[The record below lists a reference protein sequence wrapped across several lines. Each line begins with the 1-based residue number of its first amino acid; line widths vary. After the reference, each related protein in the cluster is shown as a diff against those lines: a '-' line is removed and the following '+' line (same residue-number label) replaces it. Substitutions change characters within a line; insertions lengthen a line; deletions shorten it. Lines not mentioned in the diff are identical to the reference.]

1 MARKS
6 RVKMQE
12 VPEMVEE
19 SPVLAGS
26 YNRLSVEDGD
36 DVEQN
41 SIGNQKKLALHY
53 IGEHPDI
60 QLVDTYSD
68 HGYTGMNYNR
78 PEFQRMLRD
87 LQSGRINCIIVKDIS
102 RLGRHFV
109 MTSELVE
116 RIFPEMGVR
125 LISINDG
132 YDSVDEFADVSALTM
147 PLKMVM
153 NDYYVKDIS
162 QKIRSSISAKMESGQ
177 YLPAAGSVPYGY
189 LRNPEAMTFDIDPEA
204 APVVR
209 QIYEMRAAGISFN
222 HIAQELNTAEIPCP
236 GKLRYLRGITK
247 AQKYENALW
256 IRGTIR
262 KITGDQVYIGN
273 RVHGKVKRDKVGQR
287 KKRRAEQDWKVIE
300 NAHPAIVSETLFQ
313 QVQQVNQEELAKRTH
328 FEERAG
334 FETDYRDLF
343 RGKVFCAECGSSM
356 GSAKGC
362 ARPDAKTPSRIF
374 FDCNNYRYS
383 AHTRCSSHYVRQ
395 ELLMEKV
402 VNLLNQQLK
411 LAVDVDQLAEDIK
424 KRPEVVTYQSD
435 AESKYAS
442 VSAKRRNMEMKLEQ
456 LLEDLAN
463 RLIDRSEYDYMKER
477 YSRQLEELLA
487 EENAALEAKQAM
499 ECAVQSAK
507 KWISTI
513 REYEKF
519 PNITRELLDYLV
531 DRIDVFGDRR
541 IKITLNYADPF
552 QPLTTFLNRI
562 EVMQDAV

>member
-6 RVKMQE
+6 RVKVQE
-12 VPEMVEE
+12 VAERVEVV
-19 SPVLAGS
+19 PILAGS
-26 YNRLSVEDGD
+26 YSRLSVEDGD

-53 IGEHPDI
+53 VGEHSDI
-60 QLVDTYSD
+60 HLVDTYSD

-78 PEFQRMLRD
+78 PEFKRMLCD

-116 RIFPEMGVR
+116 RTFPEMGVR
-125 LISINDG
+125 LICVNDG
-132 YDSVDEFADVSALTM
+132 YDSADEFADASALTM

-177 YLPAAGSVPYGY
+177 FLPAAGSVPYGY
-189 LRNPEAMTFDIDPEA
+189 LRNSEAMTFDIDVET

-209 QIYEMRAAGISFN
+209 QIYEMRAAGMSFN

-236 GKLRYLRGITK
+236 GKLRYLRGVTK
-247 AQKYENALW
+247 APKYENALW

-273 RVHGKVKRDKVGQR
+273 RIHGKVKRDKVGQS

-300 NAHPAIVSETLFQ
+300 NAHPAIVSEALFQ
-313 QVQQVNQEELAKRTH
+313 QVQQVNQQELSKRTH

-334 FETDYRDLF
+334 FEIDYRGLF
-343 RGKVFCAECGSSM
+343 RGKVFCAECGSPM
-356 GSAKGC
+356 GAAKGC
-362 ARPDAKTPSRIF
+362 ARPNAKTSSRIF
-374 FDCNNYRYS
+374 YDCNNYRYS
-383 AHTRCSSHYVRQ
+383 THTRCSSHYVRQ

-402 VNLLNQQLK
+402 TNLLNEQLK
-411 LAVDVDQLAEDIK
+411 LAVDVEQLAEDIK
-424 KRPEVVTYQSD
+424 VRPEVVTYQSNAD
-435 AESKYAS
+435 ARYAS
-442 VSAKRRNMEMKLEQ
+442 VLAKRRNMEAKLEQ
-456 LLEDLAN
+456 LLEDLAK

-477 YSRQLEELLA
+477 YSRQLEELLR
-487 EENAALEAKQAM
+487 EEKEALEAKQAM
-499 ECAVQSAK
+499 ECAAQSAK
-507 KWISTI
+507 QWVSAI
-513 REYEKF
+513 RQYEKI
-519 PNITRELLDYLV
+519 PNITRELLDDLV
-531 DRIDVFGDRR
+531 ERIDVYSGKR

-552 QPLTTFLNRI
+552 QPLTAFLNRI

>member
-6 RVKMQE
+6 RVTVQE
-12 VPEMVEE
+12 APESVGVL
-19 SPVLAGS
+19 PALAGI

-53 IGEHPDI
+53 IGEHTDLC
-60 QLVDTYSD
+60 LVDTYSD

-78 PEFQRMLRD
+78 PEFRRMLCD
-87 LQSGRINCIIVKDIS
+87 LQNGRINCIIVKDIS

-109 MTSELVE
+109 MTSEFVE

-125 LISINDG
+125 LICVNDG
-132 YDSVDEFADVSALTM
+132 YDSADELADASSLTM

-162 QKIRSSISAKMESGQ
+162 QKIRSSITAKMENGQ
-177 YLPAAGSVPYGY
+177 YLPAAGSIPYGY
-189 LRNPEAMTFDIDPEA
+189 LRNSEAMTFDIDPET
-204 APVVR
+204 APIVR
-209 QIYEMRAAGISFN
+209 QIYEMRAGGMSFN
-222 HIAQELNTAEIPCP
+222 HIAQELNTAGIPCP
-236 GKLRYLRGITK
+236 GKLRYLRGATK
-247 AQKYENALW
+247 ALKYEDALW

-273 RVHGKVKRDKVGQR
+273 RVHGTVKRDKVGQS
-287 KKRRAEQDWKVIE
+287 KKRRAEKDWKVIE
-300 NAHPAIVSETLFQ
+300 NAHPAIVSEALFQ
-313 QVQQVNQEELAKRTH
+313 KVQQVNQEELAKRTH

-334 FETDYRDLF
+334 VGTDYRDLF
-343 RGKVFCAECGSSM
+343 RGKVFCAECGSPM

-362 ARPDAKTPSRIF
+362 ARPNAKTPSRIF

-395 ELLMEKV
+395 ELLVKKV
-402 VNLLNQQLK
+402 TNLLNQQLK
-411 LAVDVDQLAEDIK
+411 LAVDVEQLAEDIK
-424 KRPEVVTYQSD
+424 KRPEVITYQSN

-442 VSAKRRNMEMKLEQ
+442 VSAKRRNMETKLEQ

-463 RLIDRSEYDYMKER
+463 RLIDRSEYDYMRER
-477 YSRQLEELLA
+477 YSGQLEALLK
-487 EENAALEAKQAM
+487 EEKEALEAMQAM
-499 ECAVQSAK
+499 DCAAQSAK
-507 KWISTI
+507 QWISAI
-513 REYEKF
+513 RQYEKL
-519 PNITRELLDYLV
+519 PNITRDLLDYLV
-531 DRIDVFGDRR
+531 DRIEVYSDRR

-562 EVMQDAV
+562 EVIQDAV